1 MADDMDDYQTQAD
14 ADVLQKH
21 QEITFDPERH
31 QKALAYLKGIANKA
45 KAAHKTG
52 MQQFKNKVG
61 KGMAKA
67 FGKKGSSP
75 FDRASGNQDTP
86 FDEAKEGN

>member
-1 MADDMDDYQTQAD
+1 
-14 ADVLQKH
+14 
-21 QEITFDPERH
+21 
-31 QKALAYLKGIANKA
+31 
-45 KAAHKTG
+45 
-52 MQQFKNKVG
+52 
-61 KGMAKA
+61 MAKA